1 MLKRTWAT
9 WPFGSSSLAS
19 TAMSAA
25 SVMVEMI
32 DVVPIFGVQ
41 SVAAA
46 ETDPSSAII
55 YKCRRVLE
63 YQVGNT
69 SGARGPHGKD
79 VETIEKFAPQSA

>member
-1 MLKRTWAT
+1 
-9 WPFGSSSLAS
+9 
-19 TAMSAA
+19 
-25 SVMVEMI
+25 MVEMI

-46 ETDPSSAII
+46 ETEPSSKELLLGNGSII